1 MIYNIQEQLHF
12 FVRKCNILVLT
23 VMVITIVTNAYGKT
37 PPACPTIQMSGT
49 SLACY
54 GDQNGSTTV
63 TIITQSSGNYTYTWS
78 NGVIASGSSST
89 ISNLSVGTYTVTVK
103 DNVSG
108 CTVIGAYV
116 INSPAPLTISEN
128 ITDISCFGETTGS
141 IDIDVF
147 GGSGPYQ
154 YDWNNGTSS
163 QDIAGVPAGNYS
175 VTVYAPNSSCMA
187 SKSFMINEPLEALNH
202 GGVDSDVD
210 CFGESSGSV
219 HLTVWGGTP
228 PYSFS
233 WNSGE
238 ATEDLL
244 NIPSG
249 TYSVDILDSKNC
261 SNTSSYVIDQPDIM
275 IGTMSATSVSC
286 YGDGSGS
293 VSIDVI
299 GGTPPYNYS
308 WFNTTTLFAQNS
320 PSMFNLSAENFHV
333 VVTDNRNCTLSDSIE
348 ITEPFELSGSAVTI
362 SNVDCFGGNDGELNL
377 TPSGGSPPY
386 TFNWVNSQST
396 SFGSTEDLNTLPASV
411 YTVII
416 TDFNLCNHELQHEI
430 FQPSTSIFVESQIT
444 DVKCYGENTGE
455 VELNIQGGTAPFQIS
470 WSNGQ
475 TTSQVFNLSAD
486 DYTYTVL
493 DANLCT
499 FSNVITVDQP
509 LQTLDVQSTVSEVLC
524 HGETSGSIMLSTEG
538 GTSPYS
544 YSWSNSIYQLSV
556 ISSYLNNFPAEDYIF
571 QVTDSQGCT
580 NIDTVS
586 IPEPELIT
594 ANFSITHVMCKGDST
609 GEITSNIGGGVLPY
623 SFVWT
628 NGEIS
633 SDLLF
638 IPAGNYALDITDGN
652 NCNIIEQVQIVEP
665 ESALMSTY
673 DITPVT
679 CHGGQNGSVNSF
691 ISGGTSPYNYEWSSQ
706 DTVNLIANLTGGVY
720 ELTITDNNGCL
731 KVDSIEV
738 PQPNPIV
745 LNEIIQAPSCYGFS
759 DGIID
764 IEPEGGTP
772 PFQYTWFDS
781 NFALASQNQ
790 DLENVHEDVYQL
802 EILDSNLCF
811 FELFVEVNQPDSL
824 TLEYVLNSTPCHGD
838 STGMIELLV
847 SGGNPE
853 YTFLWSN
860 GSNFQ
865 NIENVPSGIY
875 NVSVLDTKGCSDSLS
890 IEIPYVNPIVI
901 TFDKTDVSCIDQID
915 GTAIV
920 HVTGGFGGYNY
931 NWFDNTDM
939 PNHANLESG
948 WHTITVSD
956 VLNCSSTD
964 SLFIESSSAA
974 CIDPVNTF
982 TPNGDNYNDLWVI
995 DNLTLYPNI
1004 QIQIFNKWG
1013 NLMYVQ
1019 TDNYTP
1025 WDGIQNGTP
1034 LPSDT
1039 YYYIINLNKPDR
1051 DNVTGVITIIR

>member
-1 MIYNIQEQLHF
+1 
-12 FVRKCNILVLT
+12 
-23 VMVITIVTNAYGKT
+23 
-37 PPACPTIQMSGT
+37 MSGT

-78 NGVIASGSSST
+78 NGIIASGSSST
-89 ISNLSVGTYTVTVK
+89 INNLPVGTYTVTVK

-116 INSPAPLTISEN
+116 INSPSPLTISEN

-154 YDWNNGTSS
+154 YDWNNGTNS
-163 QDIAGVPAGNYS
+163 QDISGVSAGNYS

-187 SKSFMINEPLEALNH
+187 SKSFMITEPLEALNH

-219 HLTVWGGTP
+219 QLTVWGGTP

-238 ATEDLL
+238 ATEDIL

-261 SNTSSYVIDQPDIM
+261 PNTSSYVIDQPDIM
-275 IGTMSATSVSC
+275 IGTMSATNVSC

-308 WFNTTTLFAQNS
+308 WFNTTTLFAQNTS
-320 PSMFNLSAENFHV
+320 SMFNLSAENFHV
-333 VVTDNRNCTLSDSIE
+333 VVTDNRNCTLSDSIL
-348 ITEPFELSGSAVTI
+348 ITEPFELSGSAVTL

-396 SFGSTEDLNTLPASV
+396 SFGSTEDLNDLPASV
-411 YTVII
+411 YTVVIS
-416 TDFNLCNHELQHEI
+416 DFNLCNYELQHEI

-475 TTSQVFNLSAD
+475 STSHISNLSAD

-493 DANLCT
+493 DAGLCT
-499 FSNVITVDQP
+499 FSNVVTVEQP
-509 LQTLDVQSTVSEVLC
+509 LQMLDVEYTVSEVLC
-524 HGETSGSIMLSTEG
+524 NGDASGSIILSAEG

-556 ISSYLNNFPAEDYIF
+556 ISSFLNNFPAEDYIF
-571 QVTDSQGCT
+571 QVTDSQGCMLM
-580 NIDTVS
+580 DTVS
-586 IPEPELIT
+586 IQEPEILT

-609 GEITSNIGGGVLPY
+609 GEITSNIDGGMLPY

-633 SDLLF
+633 SGLSF

-652 NCNIIEQVQIVEP
+652 NCNTIEQVQIEEP
-665 ESALMSTY
+665 DFALMSSY
-673 DITPVT
+673 DIVSVT
-679 CHGGQNGSVNSF
+679 CPGGQNGSVNSF

-706 DTVNLIANLTGGVY
+706 DTVNLIVNVTGGVY
-720 ELTITDNNGCL
+720 ALTITDNNGCI
-731 KVDSIEV
+731 KVDSLEV

-764 IEPEGGTP
+764 IEPEGGTSP
-772 PFQYTWFDS
+772 YQYTWFDS
-781 NFALASQNQ
+781 GFALASQDQ

-811 FELFVEVNQPDSL
+811 FEIFVEVNQPDSL
-824 TLEYVLNSTPCHGD
+824 TLEYVLNSTPCHGE

-847 SGGNPE
+847 SGGNPD
-853 YTFLWSN
+853 YTFFWSN
-860 GSNFQ
+860 GSSSQ
-865 NIENVPSGIY
+865 NIENVPSGMY

-890 IEIPYVNPIVI
+890 IEIPSVNPIII
-901 TFDKTDVSCIDQID
+901 TFDETDVSCIDQID
-915 GTAIV
+915 GTAIA

-964 SLFIESSSAA
+964 SIFIESSSTS

-982 TPNGDNYNDLWVI
+982 TPNGDNYNDLWMI
-995 DNLTLYPNI
+995 DNLALYPNI
-1004 QIQIFNKWG
+1004 QLQIFNKWG
-1013 NLMYVQ
+1013 NLIYAQ
-1019 TDNYTP
+1019 TANYTP
-1025 WDGIQNGTP
+1025 WDGNQNGVP